1 MVEKTERALSLTPLA
16 QVKSRKQE
24 FLDAECVV
32 PMGTLTLFAGRGG
45 EGKTTLALDYAARVT
60 TGTLVGDYRGRP
72 RQVLIISHE
81 DDPGTQLKPKL
92 IAAGCDINNVHLVS
106 VRVTWADGVTAK
118 DVPSLLHDL
127 NVIREAVELT
137 DPVLVIF
144 DPLTSSVEG
153 DGNKVADVRRSL
165 QPLMGLLHEY
175 NLACIGIAHVNKGA
189 GTNAGDRLSGSH
201 AYRDAARSLLL
212 FATDQ
217 DSGERICT
225 QDKSSY
231 AANGTG
237 SFKFRLV
244 SVDVPTD
251 DGRSTTVARV
261 EHLGSSTVSVSD
273 IWARD
278 RDPEESGRR
287 GAKEWLL
294 ERVVSEGGSALQ
306 RDIVAAGKAEGYG
319 ERMLQ
324 VARARLG
331 LQVTGGGPGNPY
343 RWTLP
348 QADAKDEMDAI
359 DAEHDESV
367 TGIATIATNNG
378 NEVPL

>member
-1 MVEKTERALSLTPLA
+1 MVEKSERTLILTPLA
-16 QVKSRKQE
+16 TVKSRKQE

-45 EGKTTLALDYAARVT
+45 EGKTTLALDYAARIT
-60 TGTLVGDYRGRP
+60 QGTLEGDYRGRP
-72 RQVLIISHE
+72 RRVLIISHE

-92 IAAGCDINNVHLVS
+92 IAAGCDLENVFLVS
-106 VRVTWADGVTAK
+106 VQVTWNDGVTAK
-118 DVPSLLHDL
+118 DIPSLLHDL
-127 NVIREAVELT
+127 NVIRQAVEET
-137 DPVLVIF
+137 DPVLIVF
-144 DPLTSSVEG
+144 DPLTSSIEG
-153 DGNKVADVRRSL
+153 DGNKVGDVRRSL

-189 GTNAGDRLSGSH
+189 GSNAGDRVSGSH

-225 QDKSSY
+225 QNKSSY
-231 AANGTG
+231 SPNGTG

-244 SVDVPTD
+244 STEVMTD
-251 DGRSTTVARV
+251 DGRNTTVARV
-261 EHLGSSTVSVSD
+261 EHLGSSTVSVD
-273 IWARD
+273 DLWARE

-294 ERVVSEGGSALQ
+294 EHVESVGGSALQ

-319 ERMLQ
+319 IRMLQ
-324 VARARLG
+324 VACSRLG

-348 QADAKDEMDAI
+348 QADTKDEMDAI
-359 DAEHDESV
+359 DAELDESV
-367 TGIATIATNNG
+367 TSIATIATNTG